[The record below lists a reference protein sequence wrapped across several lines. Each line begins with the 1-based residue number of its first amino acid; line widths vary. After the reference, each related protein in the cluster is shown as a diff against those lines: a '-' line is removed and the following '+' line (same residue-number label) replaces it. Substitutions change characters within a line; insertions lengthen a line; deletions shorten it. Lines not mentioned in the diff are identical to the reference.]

1 MIKRREFIAGLGV
14 VAAWPLAARA
24 QQPALPLIGFASPG
38 TPERSTLNM
47 AAFLRGL
54 ADTGYVE
61 GRNVAIEYRWAG
73 DRNDRLADLAI
84 ELIRRQVA
92 VIVLP
97 GSTANALAAKA
108 ATQTVPVVFLIGTN
122 PVELGLVASLAR
134 PGGNMTG
141 ITLLANEL
149 YAKQLELLHECVPAA
164 TSIAVLVNPT
174 NFANGIAVT
183 VVQAAAR
190 ALGTGL
196 LVLNASNQSE
206 IEAAFLTLAQQRAGG
221 LMVLGDPFLLAQ
233 RSQIVGL
240 AARNA
245 VPAIYVF
252 REEVEAG
259 GLMSYGTDIVD
270 ASRRVGVYAG
280 RILKGRS
287 LPISR
292 YSRRRKSN

>member
-141 ITLLANEL
+141 ITL
-149 YAKQLELLHECVPAA
+149 
-164 TSIAVLVNPT
+164 
-174 NFANGIAVT
+174 
-183 VVQAAAR
+183 
-190 ALGTGL
+190 
-196 LVLNASNQSE
+196 
-206 IEAAFLTLAQQRAGG
+206 
-221 LMVLGDPFLLAQ
+221 PFLLAQ